1 MIIFSENN
9 EVLPPLEPVQ
19 GHHFK
24 PMVQTFSTKY
34 KIELRLKKIMLQDLS
49 LLGND
54 FVEATFCIFVSWFDG
69 SRLDG
74 LLLCKGGVGCSLVLC
89 FVEAP

>member
-34 KIELRLKKIMLQDLS
+34 KIELQDLS